1 MSTPV
6 LPTPG
11 RSRWRDLVPPRRHQH
26 HPGRPTDP
34 TFLIIG
40 AQKAG
45 TSWLHRTLGLHDEV
59 LVTKPKELR
68 YFYQAGTYAQ
78 GRDWYRGHFAAADEV
93 GARAL
98 GESTPNYLW
107 ASDHR
112 EDEWGDP
119 REVDAARR
127 FRHGMPERIAQDL
140 GTDLRLVVLLR
151 DPVQRAISAFFHHLR
166 KRPHRLDRSR
176 PFADNVRQFGIVQ
189 MGFYAAHLERWL
201 EVFPAERFL
210 VLVNEEV
217 RASPAEAVERVHRHL
232 GVRPDA
238 PAEVAAK
245 VHVGTKHGGRGVWY
259 WDAEE
264 REVAIGP
271 DELALLR
278 EVYAPENAR
287 LARLLG
293 RDPWAGTE

>member
-1 MSTPV
+1 MPSPR
-6 LPTPG
+6 LFTPG
-11 RSRWRDLVPPRRHQH
+11 RRQPRDLLPPRRHRH
-26 HPGRPTDP
+26 RAGRPTDP

-45 TSWLHRTLGLHDEV
+45 TSWLHRTLGLHDHV
-59 LVTKPKELR
+59 LVSRPKELR
-68 YFYQAGTYAQ
+68 YFYKADVYGE
-78 GRDWYRGHFAAADEV
+78 GRDWYRAHFAAADEV
-93 GARAL
+93 GAAAL

-107 ASDHR
+107 ASEHR
-112 EDEWGDP
+112 DGEWGDP
-119 REVDAARR
+119 REAAGSRR
-127 FRHGMPERIAQDL
+127 FRSGMPERVAEDL

-176 PFADNVRQFGIVQ
+176 PFAENARQFGIVQ

-210 VLVNEEV
+210 VLATEEV
-217 RASPAEAVERVHRHL
+217 RAYPAEAVERVHRHL
-232 GVRPDA
+232 GVRPHA
-238 PAEVAAK
+238 PAEVTAK
-245 VHVGTKHGGRGVWY
+245 VHVGRKHGGDGLWY
-259 WDAEE
+259 WDADQ

-271 DELALLR
+271 DEIALLR

-293 RDPWAGTE
+293 RDPWAETE